1 MNTIFCRQCGSSGA
15 LRFGKDARGR
25 QRYRCPH
32 CSRTFTRRTNT
43 AKSGSQLSERE
54 WTTAAQLFST
64 RGGMSGVDIGNVLG
78 RGKKTGQ
85 KLNRIFRRLVMP
97 LQPQVLPGN
106 SEWDEAVPL
115 RHQWVVGG
123 VSRQARQCS
132 LHCVAN
138 RSEDVLTPL
147 VEKHTDPE
155 GTIFTDEWGGYCGL
169 LNRMTVCHSI
179 EFVNRSAP
187 FVHTNRIE
195 GVWGHLKPL
204 GKHVYRGFPRA
215 SLPQFLAEFMFRYNL
230 RSYKTRQS
238 VLSALLSRK
247 SINTL
252 RV

>member
-1 MNTIFCRQCGSSGA
+1 MAA
-15 LRFGKDARGR
+15 L
-25 QRYRCPH
+25 
-32 CSRTFTRRTNT
+32 
-43 AKSGSQLSERE
+43 
-54 WTTAAQLFST
+54 LFST
-64 RGGMSGVDIGNVLG
+64 RGGMSGADVGNILG
-78 RGKKTGQ
+78 RGKKAGQ

-97 LQPQVLPGN
+97 LQPTMLAGN

-115 RHQWVVGG
+115 RGQWVVGG
-123 VSRQARQCS
+123 VSRQAQQCS
-132 LHCVAN
+132 LFCVSD
-138 RSEDVLTPL
+138 RSENTLTPL
-147 VEKHTDPE
+147 VEKHTDPD

-169 LNRMTVCHSI
+169 LNRMTVCHSL

-230 RSYKTRQS
+230 RSYETRKS
-238 VLSALLSRK
+238 VLSALLSRTI
-247 SINTL
+247 INTL